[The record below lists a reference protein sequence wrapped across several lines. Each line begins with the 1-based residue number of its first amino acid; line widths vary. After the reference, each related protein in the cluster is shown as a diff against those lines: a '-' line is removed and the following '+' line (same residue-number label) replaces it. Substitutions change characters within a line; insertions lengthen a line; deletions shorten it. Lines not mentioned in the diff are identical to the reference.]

1 MKNILFIASEGVPF
15 IKTGGL
21 ADVVGSLPKN
31 IDKKYFDVRVMLPK
45 YTCIKQEL
53 KDKMKY
59 KTHFYMDFNWKSEYV
74 GVLEAKVDG
83 ITYYFI
89 DNESY
94 FSGFKIYSDNVL
106 DEIRKF
112 SFFCKAA
119 LSALPLT
126 GFRPDLI
133 HCHDWQTGLIPVYLK
148 NLYDDQPFYKNIK
161 TIFSIHNMKFQGRWK
176 LNAAVDTTGLPEE
189 LFRPGIG
196 GLEAYGEVN
205 YLKGGIL
212 FSDIV
217 TTVSPT
223 YANEIQTP
231 AGGEGLDGLMR
242 MRSGS
247 LYGILNGI
255 DYELYDPATDP
266 HMAKHFGTLDF
277 VPGKKANKAALQEML
292 HLPKRED
299 VFLISMVSRLTNQK
313 GFDLVAYDLEEILG
327 KDPVQIVVLGTGEE
341 KYEKMLRYFA
351 NRYPDKLVV
360 STDYAEALAHKIY
373 ASSDA
378 FLMPSLFEPCGL
390 SQLMSMRYGT
400 VPMVRETGGLKD
412 TVEAYNE
419 YENTGNGFSFCNFNA
434 QEMADMIHYAMHV
447 YFDDRTHWNEMAVRC
462 MEMDYS
468 WANSAKEYG
477 KIYEQLSGMR

>member
-1 MKNILFIASEGVPF
+1 MTKILFAASEAVPF

-21 ADVVGSLPKN
+21 ADVVGSLPKYL
-31 IDKKYFDVRVMLPK
+31 DKDNYDVRVIVPR
-45 YTCIKQEL
+45 YTCMDDNL
-53 KDKMKY
+53 KKILRFHS
-59 KTHFYMDFNWKSEYV
+59 HFYVSLGWRRQY
-74 GVLEAKVDG
+74 AG
-83 ITYYFI
+83 ILTVQYENVIYYFV
-89 DNESY
+89 DNEYY
-94 FSGFKIYSDNVL
+94 FSGDRPYNNIYEDVEKFAFFSRAVL
-106 DEIRKF
+106 D
-112 SFFCKAA
+112 
-119 LSALPLT
+119 ALPVIN
-126 GFRPDLI
+126 FCPDII

-412 TVEAYNE
+412 TVTDAG
-419 YENTGNGFSFCNFNA
+419 TIGGNGFTFKTYDAMDMLDAVKRACALYQEKRKWNA
-434 QEMADMIHYAMHV
+434 LVKRAMLCD
-447 YFDDRTHWNEMAVRC
+447 FSWNR
-462 MEMDYS
+462 
-468 WANSAKEYG
+468 SAKDYLDLYQEITG
-477 KIYEQLSGMR
+477 QN

>member
-1 MKNILFIASEGVPF
+1 MTKILFAASEAVPF

-21 ADVVGSLPKN
+21 ADVVGSLPKYL
-31 IDKKYFDVRVMLPK
+31 DKDNYDVRVIVPR
-45 YTCIKQEL
+45 YTCMDDNL
-53 KDKMKY
+53 KKILRFHS
-59 KTHFYMDFNWKSEYV
+59 HFYVSLGWRRQY
-74 GVLEAKVDG
+74 AG
-83 ITYYFI
+83 ILTVQYENVIYYFV
-89 DNESY
+89 DNEYY
-94 FSGFKIYSDNVL
+94 FSGDRPYNNIYEDVEKFAFFSRAVL
-106 DEIRKF
+106 D
-112 SFFCKAA
+112 
-119 LSALPLT
+119 ALPVIN
-126 GFRPDLI
+126 FCPDII

-412 TVEAYNE
+412 TVIDAG
-419 YENTGNGFSFCNFNA
+419 TIGGNGFTFKTYDAMDMLDAVKRACALYQEKRKWNA
-434 QEMADMIHYAMHV
+434 LVKRAMLCD
-447 YFDDRTHWNEMAVRC
+447 FSWNR
-462 MEMDYS
+462 
-468 WANSAKEYG
+468 SAKDYLDLYQEITG
-477 KIYEQLSGMR
+477 QN

>member
-1 MKNILFIASEGVPF
+1 MTKILFAASEAVPF

-21 ADVVGSLPKN
+21 ADVVGSLPKYL
-31 IDKKYFDVRVMLPK
+31 DKDNYDVRVIVPR
-45 YTCIKQEL
+45 YTCMDDNL
-53 KDKMKY
+53 KKILRFHS
-59 KTHFYMDFNWKSEYV
+59 HFYVSLGWRRQY
-74 GVLEAKVDG
+74 AG
-83 ITYYFI
+83 ILTVQYENVIYYFV
-89 DNESY
+89 DNEYY
-94 FSGFKIYSDNVL
+94 FSGDRPYNNIYEDVEKFAFFSRAVL
-106 DEIRKF
+106 D
-112 SFFCKAA
+112 
-119 LSALPLT
+119 ALPVIN
-126 GFRPDLI
+126 FCPDII

-189 LFRPGIG
+189 LFRSGIG

-378 FLMPSLFEPCGL
+378 FLTPSLFEPCGL